1 MWCTIPFCSDF
12 KIIIIIAASFS
23 LNKLHANKQ
32 VAPANITIEKQT
44 SSVYI
49 SCDFSN
55 HSTAIRA
62 RMLNTSP
69 RNEMTY
75 HYSVH
80 VSVQRIMVW
89 FVSTII
95 LQKMRP

>member
-1 MWCTIPFCSDF
+1 MWCTIPFVPTS
-12 KIIIIIAASFS
+12 KSSSSASFS

-44 SSVYI
+44 SSVYTL

-80 VSVQRIMVW
+80 VSVQRIRFGSSVLL
-89 FVSTII
+89 FC
-95 LQKMRP
+95 KK